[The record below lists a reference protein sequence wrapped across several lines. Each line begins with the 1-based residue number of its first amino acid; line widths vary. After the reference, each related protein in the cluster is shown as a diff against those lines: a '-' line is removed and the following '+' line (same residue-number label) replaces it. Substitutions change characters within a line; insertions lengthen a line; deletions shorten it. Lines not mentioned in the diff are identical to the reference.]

1 MVQHV
6 SEFFENGFE
15 NAFKKD
21 KEELQ
26 KRSNTASQPYNG
38 TQTMQD
44 QNHRNTNSYHWS
56 NNKRYDQ
63 FNNIQSENFKRYHH
77 QSYKKKFFA
86 KNHQLIIIHIIK
98 IAIIATKYGTKVYP
112 YDKI

>member
-1 MVQHV
+1 MLEIICFTLQFFWTCPINSTDKKEMVQHV

-44 QNHRNTNSYHWS
+44 QNHRNTNSYH
-56 NNKRYDQ
+56 
-63 FNNIQSENFKRYHH
+63 
-77 QSYKKKFFA
+77 
-86 KNHQLIIIHIIK
+86 
-98 IAIIATKYGTKVYP
+98 
-112 YDKI
+112 